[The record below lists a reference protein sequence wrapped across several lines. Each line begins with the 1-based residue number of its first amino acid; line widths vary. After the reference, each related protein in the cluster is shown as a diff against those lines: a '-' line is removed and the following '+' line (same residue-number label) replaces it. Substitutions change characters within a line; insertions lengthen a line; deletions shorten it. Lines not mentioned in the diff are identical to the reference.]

1 MVADKTTEP
10 DEPELADSESDCGE
24 KLEDSDQ
31 RRTIKVKPFGG
42 PLLAQ
47 V

>member
-1 MVADKTTEP
+1 MTPEKTEP
-10 DEPELADSESDCGE
+10 EEEEVAENDSELNE
-24 KLEDSDQ
+24 KLEDCDP